1 VAHIYNRNWKLEHII
16 TGGEMN
22 SDGLVS
28 NKDFIEI
35 GKPRDTPYIVYENFI
50 SAQTKILKYK
60 LFGKW
65 MFVIEC
71 FKLLNLI
78 L

>member
-16 TGGEMN
+16 TGGDMN

-50 SAQTKILKYK
+50 SAQTKILKYTNIITIWK
-60 LFGKW
+60 MDVCNR
-65 MFVIEC
+65 MF
-71 FKLLNLI
+71 
-78 L
+78 